1 MSANLSELKPGWL
14 VWPSGRQVSH
24 RFLFWLLQAGG
35 WIAFGLMM
43 FGYALARESPLQA
56 VFDVLIL
63 IGTGFALTIFYRYL
77 YGRWRRRGV
86 SPLRLSIYVL
96 LLAAVGAPVWF
107 EPQVLLTWI
116 AASIRP
122 SLVRWMPSFTIIP
135 LDTWLFEAFVLL
147 TWSLLYFGVN
157 GWISLQLERRR
168 AVRAEALAQSAR
180 LQALQSQLE
189 PHFLFNTLNGIS
201 ALVLEGRSEAATTMI
216 ALLSDFLRLALQTSQ
231 TPQITVAEEMTFV
244 RHYLDIQKIR
254 FGDRLRFQID
264 VAAEADAALVPTLLL
279 QPLVENAVRHG
290 ILVRANG
297 GAVQISVGVQAG
309 LLHLRVEDDGP
320 GLKRANPVSTGLGL
334 SNTATRLS
342 ELYGTQASFT
352 VGRGTGGG
360 VAADISLPL
369 QFGARGQSARSESAL
384 RPSVLE
390 AQV

>member
-1 MSANLSELKPGWL
+1 MSAHLSELRPGWL

-24 RFLFWLLQAGG
+24 RFLFWLLQTGG

-63 IGTGFALTIFYRYL
+63 LSTGFGLTTLYRYL

-86 SPLRLSIYVL
+86 APLRLSSYVL
-96 LLAAVGAPVWF
+96 LLAAIGAPVWF

-116 AASIRP
+116 AARINP
-122 SLVRWMPSFTIIP
+122 SLVHWQPSFTFIP

-168 AVRAEALAQSAR
+168 AARAEGLAQSAR
-180 LQALQSQLE
+180 LRALQSQLE

-216 ALLSDFLRLALQTSQ
+216 ALLSEFLRLALQTIE
-231 TPQITVAEEMTFV
+231 TPQITVAEEMSFV

-254 FGDRLRFQID
+254 FGDRLRFEID
-264 VAAEADAALVPTLLL
+264 VAAEAGAALVPTLLL

-290 ILVRANG
+290 ILERANG
-297 GAVQISVGVQAG
+297 GAVRISVGAQTGV
-309 LLHLRVEDDGP
+309 LRLRVEDDGP
-320 GLKRANPVSTGLGL
+320 GFRRAAQKSTGLGL
-334 SNTATRLS
+334 SNTATRLG
-342 ELYGTQASFT
+342 ELYGTRASFT
-352 VGRGTGGG
+352 VGRGERGG
-360 VAADISLPL
+360 VRIDIALPL
-369 QFGARGQSARSESAL
+369 QFNARADDA
-384 RPSVLE
+384 
-390 AQV
+390 A

>member
-320 GLKRANPVSTGLGL
+320 GLNRAIPPGWGSRTPPPG
-334 SNTATRLS
+334 
-342 ELYGTQASFT
+342 
-352 VGRGTGGG
+352 
-360 VAADISLPL
+360 
-369 QFGARGQSARSESAL
+369 
-384 RPSVLE
+384 
-390 AQV
+390 

>member
-1 MSANLSELKPGWL
+1 
-14 VWPSGRQVSH
+14 
-24 RFLFWLLQAGG
+24 
-35 WIAFGLMM
+35 
-43 FGYALARESPLQA
+43 
-56 VFDVLIL
+56 
-63 IGTGFALTIFYRYL
+63 
-77 YGRWRRRGV
+77 
-86 SPLRLSIYVL
+86 
-96 LLAAVGAPVWF
+96 
-107 EPQVLLTWI
+107 
-116 AASIRP
+116 
-122 SLVRWMPSFTIIP
+122 
-135 LDTWLFEAFVLL
+135 LL

-201 ALVLEGRSEAATTMI
+201 ALVLEGRTEAATTMI
-216 ALLSDFLRLALQTSQ
+216 ALLSDFLRLALQTSER
-231 TPQITVAEEMTFV
+231 PQITVGEEMSFV

-254 FGDRLRFQID
+254 FGDRLSFQID
-264 VAAEADAALVPTLLL
+264 VAAEANEALVPTLLL

-309 LLHLRVEDDGP
+309 LLQLRVEDDGP
-320 GLKRANPVSTGLGL
+320 GLKRANPASTGLGL

-352 VGRGTGGG
+352 VGSGSSGG

-369 QFGARGQSARSESAL
+369 QFGAL
-384 RPSVLE
+384 
-390 AQV
+390 

>member
-1 MSANLSELKPGWL
+1 MSAHLSELKPGWL

-24 RFLFWLLQAGG
+24 RLLFWLLQAAG
-35 WIAFGLMM
+35 WLAFGLMM
-43 FGYALARESPLQA
+43 FGYALARESTLQA

-63 IGTGFALTIFYRYL
+63 ISTGFALTSLYRLL
-77 YGRWRRRGV
+77 YRRWRRRGV
-86 SPLRLSIYVL
+86 PPLRLSAYVL

-107 EPQVLLTWI
+107 EPQVLLTWA

-122 SLVRWMPSFTIIP
+122 SLVRWLPSFTWIP

-168 AVRAEALAQSAR
+168 AVRAEALAQAAR
-180 LQALQSQLE
+180 LQALQTQLE

-216 ALLSDFLRLALQTSQ
+216 ALLSDFLRLALQTIE
-231 TPQITVAEEMTFV
+231 TPQITVAEEMSFV

-254 FGDRLRFQID
+254 FGERLRYDID
-264 VAAEADAALVPTLLL
+264 VAAAAAAALVPTLLL

-297 GAVQISVGVQAG
+297 GSVRISAQAQSGV
-309 LLHLRVEDDGP
+309 LRLRVEDDGP
-320 GLKRANPVSTGLGL
+320 GLRRAPAKPAGLGL
-334 SNTATRLS
+334 SNTATRLA
-342 ELYGTQASFT
+342 ELYGPQASFT
-352 VGRGTGGG
+352 VGRGESGG
-360 VAADISLPL
+360 VAIDIALPL
-369 QFGARGQSARSESAL
+369 QIAAHAAAARVEPPLEIGA
-384 RPSVLE
+384 
-390 AQV
+390 